1 MLAIYVFWGSAYLAM
16 RIGLRT
22 FPPLLLAGTR
32 LLIAGLLMG
41 AWCLVVSL
49 RSASRARRRRK
60 EPPAPRPRRASAFE
74 QGRAVVIAGALL
86 FLGGHGFLYWGQVRV
101 TAGVAAVLFA
111 TIPLWMVLIEGFS
124 ASGIRLGWRAVS
136 GLVLGSLGVLLLVGP
151 SALLG
156 AGRVNLPG
164 AAAILVGSFCWA
176 IGSIYCSKA
185 HLPHSAALAG
195 SLEMLIGGVLL
206 IATAPL
212 LGETRGFHWAQVSAA
227 SWLAVGYLVLFASMI
242 GFSCYLWLL
251 KKASPARVSTY
262 AYVTPLVA
270 VVLGWAVLHE
280 PITAR
285 TLGAIALL
293 LGAVVLIVRQQSKRT
308 DPLRTAEM
316 ETQGAVA
323 P

>member
-32 LLIAGLLMG
+32 LLLAGLIMG
-41 AWCLVVSL
+41 AYAWG
-49 RSASRARRRRK
+49 RGARI
-60 EPPAPRPRRASAFE
+60 
-74 QGRAVVIAGALL
+74 QGRRQWRAVAIAGALL
-86 FLGGHGFLYWGQVRV
+86 FLGGHGFLYWGQARV

-111 TIPLWMVLIEGFS
+111 TIPLWMILLEGFS

-151 SALLG
+151 AALLG

-164 AAAILVGSFCWA
+164 AAAILVGSFSWA
-176 IGSIYCSKA
+176 MGSIYCSKA

-195 SLEMLIGGVLL
+195 SLEMLIGGALL
-206 IATAPL
+206 LATAPL
-212 LGETRGFHWAQVSAA
+212 LGETRSFHWAQVSAA

-270 VVLGWAVLHE
+270 VVLGWALLHE
-280 PITAR
+280 PITVR

-293 LGAVVLIVRQQSKRT
+293 LGAVALIVRQQSKRT
-308 DPLRTAEM
+308 DPEIAAEL
-316 ETQGAVA
+316 ESQATVT

>member
-41 AWCLVVSL
+41 AYAWL
-49 RSASRARRRRK
+49 RGHRI
-60 EPPAPRPRRASAFE
+60 
-74 QGRAVVIAGALL
+74 QGRLEWRAVTIAGVLL

-101 TAGVAAVLFA
+101 TAGVAAMLFA

-124 ASGIRLGWRAVS
+124 SSGIRLGWRAVS

-176 IGSIYCSKA
+176 IGSIYCSRA

-195 SLEMLIGGVLL
+195 SLEMLIGGALL
-206 IATAPL
+206 IAAAPL
-212 LGETRGFHWAQVSAA
+212 LGESRGFHWTQVSAA

-270 VVLGWAVLHE
+270 VVLGWALLHE

-308 DPLRTAEM
+308 DPLLAAEL
-316 ETQGAVA
+316 ESQATIA